1 MKKTSPQIALY
12 FCGGAGMNIGNMFSQ
27 SIKDN
32 AILQDKVRMYFIDT
46 SAANQHP
53 VNNDD
58 NTLIL
63 GEQKGSGKIRAK
75 NYTMIKD
82 SVPEIM
88 HKFEPGAFNILVS
101 STSGGSGA
109 TIQGVLLSE
118 MLGKDIP
125 VVNVSIGSMD
135 SEREVENTHRAFLSY
150 EAIVKAR
157 KKPVCVFYR
166 QNSEKNT
173 RGAVDGKVLS
183 ALTLLSLMFSCVAD
197 KIDDSDL
204 RHFLNYPLVTRFPAT
219 VAGLDFFTE
228 NLTPLKDETLFT
240 VTTLGTADVS
250 TTVTPTPP
258 YQSTGFLTTAHAQM
272 FADVKVLHWAVMGGS
287 YDELIREAA
296 GKIDEYESAASAYRA
311 TTHVTDKQ
319 QVEDDGMVL

>member
-1 MKKTSPQIALY
+1 MKKNGPQIALY
-12 FCGGAGMNIGNMFSQ
+12 FCGGAGMNLGDMFAK

-32 AILQDKVRMYFIDT
+32 TILQDKVALYFIDT
-46 SAANQHP
+46 SAANQHA
-53 VNNDD
+53 VNTGD

-75 NYTMIKD
+75 NYSMIKD
-82 SVPEIM
+82 AVPEIM

-135 SEREVENTHRAFLSY
+135 SEREVENTHRTFLSY
-150 EAIVKAR
+150 ESIVKAR

-166 QNSEKNT
+166 QNSERNT

-183 ALTLLSLMFSCVAD
+183 ALTMLSLMFSCVAD

-219 VAGLDFFTE
+219 VAGLDFF
-228 NLTPLKDETLFT
+228 NDALTPLADETVFT

-258 YQSTGFLTTAHAQM
+258 YQSTGFLSSAHAQM
-272 FADVKVLHWAVMGGS
+272 FADIKVLHWAVMGGS
-287 YDELIREAA
+287 YDELIKDAA
-296 GKIDEYESAASAYRA
+296 GKIEEYESAASAYR
-311 TTHVTDKQ
+311 TTSHVTDKHQ
-319 QVEDDGMVL
+319 SEDDGMVL